1 VFLGLL
7 FICHWYCCYTAYSQ
21 LISPQSYYSSR
32 LSLELRTQPKTPFET
47 SPFSFRQSGLLAG
60 ASFPLIAKLSDDSK
74 FLGLSLTT
82 GLQFSEIQTELV
94 NGKRMLVSGNIG
106 VNGVY
111 QFTKHFFAFS
121 LRSIL
126 NEDEYTIDTPSLWM
140 PRLTGTLIY
149 GYTFSNYLRI
159 YTGVAYTQIFGNVD
173 AYSNWVPLLGARIR
187 MGKND
192 NLTVILP
199 LTARYFH
206 KFNNRFRLSA
216 FISPLGGQNQLYN
229 KLNIADSLEKTF
241 MFRRRAFLVGVGFA
255 YLQSRSLLF
264 NIDLSA
270 VGLQRLA
277 LTNTSKD
284 ITYFS
289 EKLQPNLMLSIRCI
303 WRPWLNTNRSKN
315 RDNTPSDDTI
325 ETDDILL
332 LGL

>member
-1 VFLGLL
+1 
-7 FICHWYCCYTAYSQ
+7 
-21 LISPQSYYSSR
+21 
-32 LSLELRTQPKTPFET
+32 
-47 SPFSFRQSGLLAG
+47 
-60 ASFPLIAKLSDDSK
+60 
-74 FLGLSLTT
+74 
-82 GLQFSEIQTELV
+82 
-94 NGKRMLVSGNIG
+94 
-106 VNGVY
+106 
-111 QFTKHFFAFS
+111 
-121 LRSIL
+121 
-126 NEDEYTIDTPSLWM
+126 
-140 PRLTGTLIY
+140 
-149 GYTFSNYLRI
+149 
-159 YTGVAYTQIFGNVD
+159 
-173 AYSNWVPLLGARIR
+173 
-187 MGKND
+187 
-192 NLTVILP
+192 
-199 LTARYFH
+199 
-206 KFNNRFRLSA
+206 
-216 FISPLGGQNQLYN
+216 LYN